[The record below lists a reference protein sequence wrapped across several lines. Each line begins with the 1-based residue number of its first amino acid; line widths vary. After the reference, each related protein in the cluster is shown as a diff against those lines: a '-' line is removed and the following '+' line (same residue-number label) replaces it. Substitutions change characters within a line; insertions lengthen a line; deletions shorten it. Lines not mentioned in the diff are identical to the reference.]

1 MNWIVENAV
10 VIALIRAILV
20 TAAVVLSFVYPE
32 YTKQLYILIFICLL
46 TIPIVELMRKMVKQR
61 NE

>member
-1 MNWIVENAV
+1 MNWIVENTV

-20 TAAVVLSFVYPE
+20 TIAAVLSFVYPE

-46 TIPIVELMRKMVKQR
+46 TIPIVEILRKMVKQR